1 MLYLVIDIG
10 GTYMKYG
17 YYQEN
22 GEIQRKGKIP
32 TIKTNIEEFYEMIL
46 SLVEKNIDGIA
57 LSMPGLINSQTGYV
71 HAITL
76 LPFLQ
81 GHNVKRELEDLSHI
95 HVTVENDAKCA
106 ALGELWKGRFQN
118 ISNGL
123 FLVLGS
129 GIGGTIIINGEIVR
143 GPRFK
148 AGEIG
153 SLLMPLDVNYQKMI
167 NFGKNNNANQLFYHI
182 SQKYNCKND
191 GKIVF
196 DFIKKNKD
204 AYHDFEVY
212 CRQIAFMI
220 YNLDYILDLDVV
232 VIGGGISEQPLLI
245 STIQQEYIKLRNEY
259 EEDEHM
265 PQISDCYLHNDA
277 NLLGAL
283 YHYLKSTH

>member
-1 MLYLVIDIG
+1 MLYLVIDVG
-10 GTYMKYG
+10 GTFTKYG

-22 GEIQRKGKIP
+22 GEVQRKGKIQ
-32 TIKTNIEEFYEMIL
+32 TIKTNIEEFYNMIL
-46 SLVEKNIDGIA
+46 SLVDKNIGGIS
-57 LSMPGLINSQTGYV
+57 LSMPGLIDSQSGYV
-71 HAITL
+71 YAVTL

-81 GHNVKRELEDLSHI
+81 GHNVKKELEDLSHI

-106 ALGELWKGRFQN
+106 TLGELWKGRFQN

-148 AGEIG
+148 AGEVG
-153 SLLMPLDVNYQKMI
+153 SLLMPLDINYQKMT
-167 NFGKNNNANQLFYHI
+167 NFGKNNNANQLFHHI
-182 SQKYNCKND
+182 SQKYSCKND
-191 GKIVF
+191 GKTVF
-196 DFIKKNKD
+196 DFIEENKD
-204 AYHDFEVY
+204 AYYDFEVY

-232 VIGGGISEQPLLI
+232 VIGGGVSEQPLLI
-245 STIQQEYIKLRNEY
+245 STIQQEYKKLRNEY

-265 PQISDCYLHNDA
+265 PQITDCYLHNDA

-283 YHYLKSTH
+283 YHHLKSTH